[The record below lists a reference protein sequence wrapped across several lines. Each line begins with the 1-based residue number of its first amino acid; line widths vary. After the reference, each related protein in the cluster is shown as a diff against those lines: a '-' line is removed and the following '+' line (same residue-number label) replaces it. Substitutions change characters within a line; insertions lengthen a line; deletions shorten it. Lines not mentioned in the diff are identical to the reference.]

1 MAEMLHFR
9 VSSGLKNIIGRELI
23 NDKYIAI
30 FELVKNSYDAG
41 AEHVKIS
48 FDNLGTSDATITISD
63 DGNGMSKND
72 IINKW
77 LFVAYSEKRNP
88 SYRDSIKRAV
98 AGAKGVGRFSCDRLG
113 EKVTLSSK
121 VKKEKVK
128 HKISIKWS
136 DFEANSQDNFTD
148 INVEYESY
156 EQNNA
161 LSGTEIVISNLRE
174 FWQRSDLLALKKS
187 LTQLVNPSATNTYDP
202 FDITLI
208 VPTEEERDGSVKEA
222 RDKVNGV
229 IKNDI
234 FDVINQKTTKITV
247 QISEEGKVI
256 TTELND
262 RGTFLFKTIEKSEFT
277 LSNITCTLYF
287 LNQAAKA
294 NFTRK
299 MGMEAIK
306 YGSIFIYKNGF
317 RVYPYGEPGKDFFD
331 IDQRKQQ
338 GYKRFLGTRELIGQ
352 IEINGDANNLN
363 ETSSRNNGFI
373 ATPHLLEL
381 QTFFMEYALKPL
393 EKYIINIVAWGQTD
407 DFFASAVG
415 KPAFEDIKGIVKKI
429 KTRSKEAAYLSI
441 NCNESLVEKVLQYKK
456 KTESPEEQI
465 KKIAVS
471 RQDDELLRAADQVAK
486 QTQKLRREIEQANQD
501 AEQTQEKLDKTE
513 AELTVTKKQ
522 VGLLSA
528 RADLT
533 AQDAVDAM
541 HIMKGYADTID
552 SMIAEIYETAEDDG
566 LEISSLRAIFD
577 SISQTCK
584 KIMNSYNLVMRTGY
598 AANSDEAHDD
608 LVRFTNV
615 YCEQFNRSLQVV
627 VENPDGIVANVRY
640 NPLEFSI
647 IIDNLVDNARKANA
661 SKLVLRF
668 EKHKSGVIL
677 HCFDDGYGIKPGVN
691 ISRLFEAGYTTT
703 SGSGIGLSTIKKYI
717 EKIGGRVEF
726 NPEYTTGFEVILYLK
741 QWT

>member
-1 MAEMLHFR
+1 MAETLHFR

-41 AEHVKIS
+41 AKHVLIS
-48 FDNLGTSDATITISD
+48 FDNLGTPNATITISD
-63 DGNGMSKND
+63 DGSGMSKTD
-72 IINKW
+72 LINKW

-113 EKVTLSSK
+113 ERVDLSSK
-121 VKKEKVK
+121 VSTEIIR

-136 DFEANSQDNFTD
+136 DFEADSKDDFTE
-148 INVEYESY
+148 INIQYESNI
-156 EQNNA
+156 QIDDTA
-161 LSGTEIVISNLRE
+161 GTDIVISNLRE
-174 FWQRSDLLALKKS
+174 PWHRADLLALKKA
-187 LTQLVNPSATNTYDP
+187 LTQLVNPSSTNEYDS
-202 FDITLI
+202 FEITLK
-208 VPTEEERDGSVKEA
+208 VQTELRRDNQTEED

-234 FDVINQKTTKITV
+234 FEVINQKTTKITV
-247 QISEEGKVI
+247 QISEDGKLVI
-256 TTELND
+256 TELND
-262 RGTFLFKTIEKSEFT
+262 RGTYLFRTTEKSEFT
-277 LSNITCTLYF
+277 LKNISCTLYF
-287 LNQAAKA
+287 LNQAAKT

-306 YGSIFIYKNGF
+306 YGSVFIYKNGF

-373 ATPHLLEL
+373 ATPHLVEL
-381 QTFFMEYALKPL
+381 QRFFMEYALKPL
-393 EKYIINIVAWGQTD
+393 EKYIIQIVAWGQTD
-407 DFFASAVG
+407 DFYASAVD
-415 KPAFEDIKGIVKKI
+415 KAAFEDIKQIVKKI
-429 KTRSKEAAYLSI
+429 KTRSKEAAYISI
-441 NCNESLVEKVLQYKK
+441 EYNESLAEKMLQYKK
-456 KTESPEEQI
+456 RGETPEEQI
-465 KKIAVS
+465 KKIAAS
-471 RQDDELLRAADQVAK
+471 RQDDELLRAADQVVK
-486 QTQKLRREIEQANQD
+486 QAQKLKKEAEQATQE
-501 AEQTQEKLDKTE
+501 AERTLEKLDEAE

-522 VGLLSA
+522 VNLLSA

-533 AQDAVDAM
+533 AQDAIDAM

-552 SMIAEIYETAEDDG
+552 SLIAEIYETAEDDG
-566 LEISSLRAIFD
+566 LEVSPLRTIFD

-584 KIMNSYNLVMRTGY
+584 KIMNSYNLVMRTSY
-598 AANSDEAHDD
+598 TANSDESHDN
-608 LVRFTNV
+608 LVGFVDV
-615 YCEQFNRSLQVV
+615 YCKQFSRSLQIV
-627 VENPDGIVANVRY
+627 VENPDGISANVRY

-647 IIDNLVDNARKANA
+647 IIDNLVDNSRKANA

-668 EKHKSGVIL
+668 EPYESGVIL
-677 HCFDDGYGIKPGVN
+677 HCIDDGYGIKPGVN
-691 ISRLFEAGYTTT
+691 VERLFEAGYTTT
-703 SGSGIGLSTIKKYI
+703 TGSGIGLSTVKKYV
-717 EKIGGRVEF
+717 EKIGGKVAF
-726 NPEYTTGFEVILYLK
+726 NPEYTAGFEVILYLR

>member
-1 MAEMLHFR
+1 MAETLHFR

-41 AEHVKIS
+41 AKHVKIS

-63 DGNGMSKND
+63 DGNGMSKTD
-72 IINKW
+72 IIDKW

-113 EKVTLSSK
+113 EKVSLSSK
-121 VKKEKVK
+121 VEIEKIR
-128 HKISIKWS
+128 HRISIKWS

-148 INVEYESY
+148 INVEYEFY
-156 EQNNA
+156 EQNDNA
-161 LSGTEIVISNLRE
+161 SGTEIVISNLRE
-174 FWQRSDLLALKKS
+174 SWQRSDLLALKKA

-208 VPTEEERDGSVKEA
+208 VPTEVKRDRTVKEA
-222 RDKVNGV
+222 REKVNGV

-247 QISEEGKVI
+247 QISEDGKVI

-277 LSNITCTLYF
+277 LTNITCTLYF
-287 LNQAAKA
+287 LNQAAKT

-352 IEINGDANNLN
+352 IEINGDLNNLN

-373 ATPHLLEL
+373 ATPHLTEL
-381 QTFFMEYALKPL
+381 QRFFMEYALKPL

-407 DFFASAVG
+407 DFFESAID
-415 KPAFEDIKGIVKKI
+415 KAAFEDIKKIVKKI
-429 KTRSKEAAYLSI
+429 KTRSKDAAYLSI
-441 NCNESLVEKVLQYKK
+441 DCNESLAEKILQYKK
-456 KTESPEEQI
+456 RVESPEEQI
-465 KKIAVS
+465 KKIAAS

-486 QTQKLRREIEQANQD
+486 QTQKLRKEAEQASQE
-501 AEQTQEKLDKTE
+501 AERAQEKLEETK

-552 SMIAEIYETAEDDG
+552 SMIAEIYEVAEDED
-566 LEISSLRAIFD
+566 LEISSLRTIFD

-584 KIMNSYNLVMRTGY
+584 KIMNSYNLVMRTSY
-598 AANSDEAHDD
+598 TANSDESHDD
-608 LVRFTNV
+608 LVRFVNV
-615 YCEQFNRSLQVV
+615 YCRQFNRSMQVV
-627 VENPDGIVANVRY
+627 VENPNAIVASVRY

-647 IIDNLVDNARKANA
+647 IIDNLVDNSRKANA
-661 SKLVLRF
+661 SKLILRF
-668 EKHKSGVIL
+668 EQHESGVVL
-677 HCFDDGYGIKPGVN
+677 RCSDDGYGIKPGVN
-691 ISRLFEAGYTTT
+691 VERLFEAGYTTT
-703 SGSGIGLSTIKKYI
+703 SGSGIGLSTVKKYI
-717 EKIGGRVEF
+717 EKIGGRVAF
-726 NPEYTTGFEVILYLK
+726 NPEYTAGFEVILYLR

>member
-1 MAEMLHFR
+1 MAETLHFR

-41 AEHVKIS
+41 AQHVQIS
-48 FDNLGTSDATITISD
+48 FDKLGTSDATITISD
-63 DGNGMSKND
+63 DGKGMSKAD
-72 IINKW
+72 IIDKW

-121 VKKEKVK
+121 IETEQLR
-128 HKISIKWS
+128 HSISIKWR

-148 INVEYESY
+148 INVQYEFC
-156 EQNNA
+156 EQNDTS
-161 LSGTEIVISNLRE
+161 SGTDIVISNLRE
-174 FWQRSDLLALKKS
+174 SWHRADLLALKKA
-187 LTQLVNPSATNTYDP
+187 LTQLVNPSATNAYDP
-202 FDITLI
+202 FDITLN
-208 VPTEEERDGSVKEA
+208 VPTELDRDQEIEEE

-234 FDVINQKTTKITV
+234 FEIINKKTTKITV
-247 QISEEGKVI
+247 KISKDGKTI
-256 TTELND
+256 STELND
-262 RGTFLFKTIEKSEFT
+262 RGTFLFKTTEKSEFT
-277 LSNITCTLYF
+277 LSDISCTLYF
-287 LNQAAKA
+287 LNQAAKT

-352 IEINGDANNLN
+352 IEINGDSNDLN

-373 ATPHLLEL
+373 ATPHLKEL
-381 QTFFMEYALKPL
+381 QRFFMEYALKPL
-393 EKYIINIVAWGQTD
+393 EKYIINITKWGQTD
-407 DFFASAVG
+407 DFFESAID
-415 KPAFEDIKGIVKKI
+415 KSEFEDIKRIVKKI
-429 KTRSKEAAYLSI
+429 KTRSKDAAYLSI
-441 NCNESLVEKVLQYKK
+441 DCNESLAEKILLYKK
-456 KTESPEEQI
+456 KTEAPEEQI
-465 KKIAVS
+465 KKIAAS
-471 RQDDELLRAADQVAK
+471 RQDDELLQAVDRVTK
-486 QTQKLRREIEQANQD
+486 QTQQLKKEAEQANQD
-501 AEQTQEKLDKTE
+501 AERAQEKLEETE
-513 AELTVTKKQ
+513 AELSATKKQ
-522 VGLLSA
+522 IGLLNA

-533 AQDAVDAM
+533 AQDAIDAM

-552 SMIAEIYETAEDDG
+552 SMIAEIYETAEDEE
-566 LEISSLRAIFD
+566 LEISSLRTIFD

-598 AANSDEAHDD
+598 AANSDESHDD
-608 LVRFTNV
+608 LICFVNI
-615 YCEQFNRSLQVV
+615 YCEQINRSLQIV
-627 VENPDGIVANVRY
+627 VENPNNLVANVRY

-647 IIDNLVDNARKANA
+647 MIDNIVDNARKANA
-661 SKLVLRF
+661 SKLTLRF
-668 EKHKSGVIL
+668 EQQDAAIL
-677 HCFDDGYGIKPGVN
+677 MRCFDDGYGLKPGANVD
-691 ISRLFEAGYTTT
+691 RLFEAGYTTT
-703 SGSGIGLSTIKKYI
+703 SGSGIGLSTVKKYI
-717 EKIGGRVEF
+717 EKIGGKVEF
-726 NPEYTTGFEVILYLK
+726 NPEYTAGFELILYLR